1 MVKYYHVLN
10 PIGNMSDV
18 KIDVELDCKGMFCPM
33 PIVQLKK
40 ATKNMRPGQV
50 LRLVATDPGSKRDVP
65 AWAEKTG
72 NEILDSSE
80 EGKEFTFIIKVS

>member
-1 MVKYYHVLN
+1 
-10 PIGNMSDV
+10 MSDL

-33 PIVQLKK
+33 PLVQLKK
-40 ATKNMRPGQV
+40 ATKNMQPGQV

-72 NEILDSSE
+72 NMILDSSE
-80 EGKEFTFIIKVS
+80 EDKEFTFIIKVN